1 MEHEGEETG
10 EARVDEAIAALDRL
24 GELPVDDHVAVFE
37 DTHARLREVL
47 SELDPRAGQQ
57 PGHQSGQQSGQ
68 QPGPLGGQGR

>member
-10 EARVDEAIAALDRL
+10 EPRVDEAIAALDRL

-37 DTHARLREVL
+37 DTHTRLREVL
-47 SELDPRAGQQ
+47 SELDTRA
-57 PGHQSGQQSGQ
+57 GQ

>member
-24 GELPVDDHVAVFE
+24 GELPVDGHVAVFE

-47 SELDPRAGQQ
+47 SELDPRAD
-57 PGHQSGQQSGQ
+57 
-68 QPGPLGGQGR
+68 QPGPMGGQGR